1 MQLEANIKHLSRFSL
16 VGVLNTLIDFLVF
29 TIFQQVLGAG
39 YIISQVVG
47 YSCGVINSFIFNKR
61 WTFGEINSS
70 KKQLYEVI
78 QFIVVNL
85 ISLSITL
92 IAMKF
97 MAKSFNINLY
107 VSKIIVTLLAQ
118 ITNFIL
124 YKFWVFR

>member
-1 MQLEANIKHLSRFSL
+1 M
-16 VGVLNTLIDFLVF
+16 GVLNTLIDFLVF

-118 ITNFIL
+118 ISNFIL